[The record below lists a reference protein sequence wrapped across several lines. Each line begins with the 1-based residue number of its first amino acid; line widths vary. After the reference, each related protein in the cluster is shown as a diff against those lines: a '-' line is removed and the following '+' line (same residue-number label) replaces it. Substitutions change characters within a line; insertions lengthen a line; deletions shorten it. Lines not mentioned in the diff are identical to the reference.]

1 MKVIMQ
7 EIETIIYFD
16 ARKDPQ
22 PIRFRLDD
30 DMGEK
35 RTISIDKVNSV
46 RKDKRAGHK
55 ALIYDCQAIIQK
67 RLCPLQLI
75 YNIDTYSWFLYK
87 I

>member
-55 ALIYDCQAIIQK
+55 ALIYDCQA
-67 RLCPLQLI
+67 LQLI